1 MTSLERVVAALQGE
15 PQPRPPFTMVLSLYG
30 ARLTGCP
37 LADYYRQPER
47 YAEGQEA
54 VLELC
59 APDILFSPF
68 ALPLEGEAF
77 GCELCSLPTGPPNIR
92 KPAVRSAEAC
102 LRLPLPDVDSHPSLL
117 YLRNSVRR
125 LAAEHRG
132 QTPICAVM
140 TAAVDLPKM
149 LMGIDLWIE
158 TLLFAPEVAAAIL
171 EKAHLHFV
179 RMANALL
186 ADGADFIGLTTM
198 ATSPNILFPKLIDT
212 VILPAL
218 ARSFAEVRGPIV
230 FHHGGNPM
238 AALLPKYLDLPN
250 VAGFLIDHRDRFAE
264 ARAIVGPQRLLLG
277 NLNGP
282 TLSRIPQDSVL
293 NQVDRILADRRDDP
307 CFLFCTSAAD
317 VSFDTPPT
325 MIRAIAERIRSTS
338 EAP

>member
-1 MTSLERVVAALQGE
+1 MTSLERVVAALQGR
-15 PQPRPPFTMVLSLYG
+15 PQPHPPFTIVLSLYG
-30 ARLTGCP
+30 ASLTGCP
-37 LADYYRQPER
+37 LADYYRRPER

-77 GCELCSLPTGPPNIR
+77 GCELVALPTAPPNIR
-92 KPAVRSAEAC
+92 KPAVRSAQAC

-117 YLRNSVRR
+117 YLRDSVRR

-132 QTPICAVM
+132 QTPVCAVM

-158 TLLFAPEVAAAIL
+158 TLLFAPEMAAAIL
-171 EKAHLHFV
+171 EQAHRHFV

-198 ATSPNILFPKLIDT
+198 ATSPTILFPKLIDT
-212 VILPAL
+212 VIMPAL
-218 ARSFAEVRGPIV
+218 ARSFAEVQGPIV

-238 AALLPKYLDLPN
+238 APLLAKYLDLPN
-250 VAGFLIDHRDRFAE
+250 VAGFLIDHRDSFAE
-264 ARAIVGPQRLLLG
+264 ARAIVGPKRLLLG

-282 TLSRIPQDSVL
+282 TLSRMPLDAVL
-293 NQVDRILADRRDDP
+293 RQVDRILEDRRDDP
-307 CFLFCTSAAD
+307 CFLFSTSAAD
-317 VSFDTPPT
+317 VPLDTPPA
-325 MIRAIAERIRSTS
+325 MLRAIAERIRSHRG
-338 EAP
+338 AP